1 MDKYLL
7 EILKDVNTIIIPGLG
22 ALTITDHRTGEIMF
36 MSYLKHDDGAL
47 VNYIAE
53 KEGMDPNDAKNLV
66 AKYVREILAKL
77 DQGETYDMF
86 QFGSF
91 YKNDDDVDFRAWKD
105 SNAASENPVE
115 ATEITPEPEE
125 NVFIP
130 PVTEEVK
137 EEAKE
142 DQSEPAAIIEEPIIE
157 VEETIVAPVETTPE
171 PTREFNIAEKEEQEK
186 VQEKLE
192 NLKKA
197 KESQKEK
204 KKRGVGFY
212 ILITLIVLIVTGGTL
227 IGVYFDDV
235 KKHLPFLAE
244 EVKTKDSSSEL
255 DEMKET
261 LGLTDETEENNEDSI
276 EATTEDEA
284 EEMTSDEETATE
296 TDDQN
301 EQVTESVPAQE
312 TTSYPEATPGKY
324 HIIAGAFSSIENA
337 NRMAAKLNEGGYK
350 ASVKMQGSLHFVS
363 AKSFDSKEAAN
374 AELGNVRT
382 IATNAW
388 VYAWP

>member
-22 ALTITDHRTGEIMF
+22 ALTITDHSTGEIMF

-66 AKYVREILAKL
+66 AKYVREILAKI
-77 DQGETYDMF
+77 DQGESYDMF

-91 YKNDDDVDFRAWKD
+91 YKNDDDVDFKAWKGTKTVEP
-105 SNAASENPVE
+105 AAEVENKTQEEQAVE
-115 ATEITPEPEE
+115 EVED

-130 PVTEEVK
+130 PVSEEVIKEKTEEVN
-137 EEAKE
+137 
-142 DQSEPAAIIEEPIIE
+142 DGAIVTEQG
-157 VEETIVAPVETTPE
+157 VMTETESKPE
-171 PTREFNIAEKEEQEK
+171 PPREFNIAEKEELDK
-186 VQEKLE
+186 NKSKLEKL
-192 NLKKA
+192 KKE
-197 KESQKEK
+197 KEDKKEK

-212 ILITLIVLIVTGGTL
+212 VLISLIVLIIAGGSL
-227 IGVYFDDV
+227 VGIYFDEV
-235 KKHLPFLAE
+235 KKHIPFLAE
-244 EVKTKDSSSEL
+244 EVKSEDSSDEL

-261 LGLTDETEENNEDSI
+261 LGVNDESEETTEESTSEESSQEIEETSNEVEETVDETV
-276 EATTEDEA
+276 
-284 EEMTSDEETATE
+284 
-296 TDDQN
+296 Q
-301 EQVTESVPAQE
+301 EQK

-324 HIIAGAFSSIENA
+324 HIIAGAFSSVENA
-337 NRMAAKLNEGGYK
+337 NRMAAKLSEGGYQ

-363 AKSFDSKEAAN
+363 AKAFDTKEAAN
-374 AELGNVRT
+374 AELGNVKT
-382 IATNAW
+382 IAANAW

>member
-22 ALTITDHRTGEIMF
+22 ALTITDYSTGEIMF

-77 DQGETYDMF
+77 DQGESYDMF

-91 YKNDDDVDFRAWKD
+91 YKNDDDVDFKAWKGTKVSETSTAKENKIQED
-105 SNAASENPVE
+105 STAD
-115 ATEITPEPEE
+115 EPED

-130 PVTEEVK
+130 PVSEEIK
-137 EEAKE
+137 EEKNQEINDEAKVN
-142 DQSEPAAIIEEPIIE
+142 EPEITAATES
-157 VEETIVAPVETTPE
+157 TPE

-186 VQEKLE
+186 NKSKLE
-192 NLKKA
+192 KLKKA
-197 KESQKEK
+197 QESKKEK
-204 KKRGVGFY
+204 KKKGIGFY
-212 ILITLIVLIVTGGTL
+212 LLISMIVLIVAGGSL
-227 IGVYFDDV
+227 VGIYFDEV
-235 KKHLPFLAE
+235 RKHIPFLAE
-244 EVKTKDSSSEL
+244 EVKSEESANEL

-261 LGLTDETEENNEDSI
+261 LGMNDESDESSEETSDESI
-276 EATTEDEA
+276 EDTEA
-284 EEMTSDEETATE
+284 EETTLTDVEETVE
-296 TDDQN
+296 
-301 EQVTESVPAQE
+301 EPK

-324 HIIAGAFSSIENA
+324 HIIAGAFSSIDNA
-337 NRMAAKLNEGGYK
+337 NRMAAKLNDGGYQ

-363 AKSFDSKEAAN
+363 AKSFDTKEAAN
-374 AELGNVRT
+374 SELGNVRT
-382 IATNAW
+382 IASNAW

>member
-22 ALTITDHRTGEIMF
+22 ALTITDYSTGEIMF

-77 DQGETYDMF
+77 DQGESYDMF

-91 YKNDDDVDFRAWKD
+91 YKNDDDVDFKAWKGTKVSETSTAKENKIQED
-105 SNAASENPVE
+105 SH
-115 ATEITPEPEE
+115 ATEPED

-130 PVTEEVK
+130 PVSEEIK
-137 EEAKE
+137 EEKIQEINDEAKVN
-142 DQSEPAAIIEEPIIE
+142 EPEITAA
-157 VEETIVAPVETTPE
+157 TETTPE

-186 VQEKLE
+186 NKTKLE
-192 NLKKA
+192 KLKKA
-197 KESQKEK
+197 KESKKEK
-204 KKRGVGFY
+204 KKKGIGFY
-212 ILITLIVLIVTGGTL
+212 LLISMIVLIVAGGSL
-227 IGVYFDDV
+227 VGIYFDEV
-235 KKHLPFLAE
+235 RKHIPFLAE
-244 EVKTKDSSSEL
+244 EVKSEESDNEL

-261 LGLTDETEENNEDSI
+261 LGMNDESEESS
-276 EATTEDEA
+276 
-284 EEMTSDEETATE
+284 EETSDESIEDTQAEETTLTDVEE
-296 TDDQN
+296 TVN
-301 EQVTESVPAQE
+301 ETVEEPK

-324 HIIAGAFSSIENA
+324 HIIAGAFSSIDNA
-337 NRMAAKLNEGGYK
+337 NRMAAKLNDGGYQ

-363 AKSFDSKEAAN
+363 AKSFDTKEAAN
-374 AELGNVRT
+374 SELGNVRT
-382 IATNAW
+382 IASNAW